1 MNFEGQSVLRTIFA
15 AGLLAIVYPAIS
27 SATVIDISAGPSGW
41 GCSQC
46 NAPTSVL
53 PGTVVNLLNP
63 GETGPLQLTLGP
75 GTYSITNAATTGNYS
90 GWNFEGYPSSGNW
103 VWSFMIGSDHGNGTA
118 TVLNDD
124 YIAGIFSTQAAA
136 AGATTTT
143 WDGND
148 QLPGTTTAAFYDT
161 LNLPVTTTLDFF
173 IDDYILSDNGGGV
186 ALNIQPLSTSSRRSP
201 RVWRFWA
208 QAWLSSD
215 FYGGSPGPRPLFRRQ
230 QHHGRR
236 VWSRGAPVGCHMIT

>member
-1 MNFEGQSVLRTIFA
+1 MNFEGQSVLRAILA
-15 AGLLAIVYPAIS
+15 AGMLAIAYPAIS

-90 GWNFEGYPSSGNW
+90 AWNFEGYPSSGNW
-103 VWSFMIGSDHGNGTA
+103 VWSFLIGSDNGNGTA

-124 YIAGIFSTQAAA
+124 YIAPVYPTQAAA
-136 AGATTTT
+136 AAGSGTTT
-143 WDGND
+143 WDGQYGNPAD
-148 QLPGTTTAAFYDT
+148 QLPSTTTAGFYDT
-161 LNLPVTTTLDFF
+161 LNLPATTTLDFF
-173 IDDYILSDNGGGV
+173 IDDYDLGDNGGGV
-186 ALNIQPLSTSSRRSP
+186 ALTIQPLSTSSTPEPASMALLGTGLAVLGLLRRQRRS
-201 RVWRFWA
+201 
-208 QAWLSSD
+208 
-215 FYGGSPGPRPLFRRQ
+215 
-230 QHHGRR
+230 
-236 VWSRGAPVGCHMIT
+236 